1 MNIVIQPGPL
11 NGTVSAIPSK
21 SHGHRLL
28 ITAALSSPPGQVQL
42 RESSED
48 LEATRTCL
56 AALNEQN
63 PVLPCRESGSTL
75 RFLLPVAMAR
85 KEHVRFLGEGRLLQ
99 RPLSPLKE
107 EMELHGCAF
116 HPGKG
121 ELEVRGKL
129 QSGIYRLPGDVSSQ
143 YVTGLLFALPLLPG
157 DSEILLSSPLES
169 KGYVDMTLETLR
181 ESGIHVDLS
190 VQEGAL
196 DGEGKPLPRFVIP
209 GNQQYHCPPEST
221 PEGDWSN
228 GAFWLAANYV
238 GFGNRVTCTGLS
250 QTSLQGDRVVSEL
263 LRDFPNVIDGSQIPD
278 LIPILAVVAAVRP
291 GITTFNHAERLRLK
305 ESDRLETTVRLI
317 RDLGGDAEE
326 RPDGM
331 VIRGKPLLRG
341 GQVDGCNDHRIV
353 MSAAI
358 AATVCTEPVTIIG
371 AEAVNKSYPGFF
383 RDYKGL
389 GGRINEI

>member
-1 MNIVIQPGPL
+1 MKIIIQPGPL
-11 NGTVSAIPSK
+11 SGTLSAIPSK

-28 ITAALSSPPGQVQL
+28 IATALSNPQGQVHL
-42 RESSED
+42 TETSED

-56 AALNEQN
+56 SALAEND

-75 RFLLPVAMAR
+75 RFLLPVAMAQ
-85 KEHVRFLGEGRLLQ
+85 KPHVRFLGEGRLLQ

-107 EMELHGCAF
+107 EMERHGCRF
-116 HPGKG
+116 HMGKG
-121 ELEVRGKL
+121 ELEV
-129 QSGIYRLPGDVSSQ
+129 SGLLRNGSYHLPGDVSSQ
-143 YVTGLLFALPLLPG
+143 YITGLLFALPLLAG
-157 DSEILLSSPLES
+157 DSEILLTTPLES
-169 KGYVDMTLETLR
+169 KGYVDMTLQVLTDA
-181 ESGIHVDLS
+181 GIHVE
-190 VQEGAL
+190 VGTQEGTYGPHREAL
-196 DGEGKPLPRFVIP
+196 PKYIIP
-209 GNQQYHCPPEST
+209 GRQQYQNPTHTT

-238 GFGNRVTCTGLS
+238 GFGNRITCNGLS
-250 QTSLQGDRVVSEL
+250 EESLQGDRIVSDL

-291 GITTFNHAERLRLK
+291 GITTINHAERLRLK

-326 RPDGM
+326 QPDGM
-331 VIRGKPLLRG
+331 IIRGKPLLRG
-341 GQVDGCNDHRIV
+341 GTVDGSGDHRIV
-353 MSAAI
+353 MAAAI
-358 AATVCTEPVTIIG
+358 AATNCTEPVIITG

-389 GGRINEI
+389 GGKVNEI

>member
-1 MNIVIQPGPL
+1 MKIIIQPGPL
-11 NGTVSAIPSK
+11 SGSLSAIPSK

-28 ITAALSSPPGQVQL
+28 IAAALSNPPGQVQL
-42 RESSED
+42 TETSED

-56 AALNEQN
+56 TALHERD

-75 RFLLPVAMAR
+75 RFLLPVAMAQ
-85 KEHVRFLGEGRLLQ
+85 KAHVRFLGEGRLLQ

-107 EMELHGCAF
+107 ELERHGCRF
-116 HPGKG
+116 HLGKG
-121 ELEVRGKL
+121 ELEVNGLL
-129 QSGIYRLPGDVSSQ
+129 QSGSYHLRGDISSQ
-143 YVTGLLFALPLLPG
+143 YVTGLLFALPLLGG
-157 DSEILLSSPLES
+157 DSEILLTTPLES
-169 KGYVDMTLETLR
+169 RGYVDMTLQVL
-181 ESGIHVDLS
+181 SMAGIQVS
-190 VQEGAL
+190 VSTQEGTFGPQREAL
-196 DGEGKPLPRFVIP
+196 LKYYIP
-209 GNQQYHCPPEST
+209 GRQQYHSPELAT

-250 QTSLQGDRVVSEL
+250 EDSLQGDRVVSDL
-263 LRDFPNVIDGSQIPD
+263 LRNFPNIIDGSQIPD

-291 GITTFNHAERLRLK
+291 GITTINRAERLRLK
-305 ESDRLETTVRLI
+305 ESDRLETTVQLI

-326 RPDGM
+326 MPDGM

-341 GQVDGCNDHRIV
+341 GTVDGCGDHRIV

-358 AATVCTEPVTIIG
+358 ASTICTEPVTITG

-383 RDYKGL
+383 RDFKGL
-389 GGRINEI
+389 GGKINEI

>member
-1 MNIVIQPGPL
+1 MNILIQPGPL
-11 NGTVSAIPSK
+11 KGTVSAIPSK

-28 ITAALSSPPGQVQL
+28 ITAALSSPPGKVL
-42 RESSED
+42 LEETSED
-48 LEATRTCL
+48 LEATRNCL
-56 AALNEQN
+56 SALEEPT

-85 KEHVRFLGEGRLLQ
+85 KEYVRFLGEGRLLQ

-107 EMELHGCAF
+107 EMELHGCSF
-116 HPGKG
+116 HLGKG
-121 ELEVRGKL
+121 ELEVNGRL

-143 YVTGLLFALPLLPG
+143 YVTGLLFALPLLAE
-157 DSEILLSSPLES
+157 DSEILLTSPLES
-169 KGYVDMTLETLR
+169 KGYVDMTLEVLGA
-181 ESGIHVDLS
+181 SGIHVEAAT
-190 VQEGAL
+190 QAGAL
-196 DGEGKPLPRFVIP
+196 DSNGKPLPKFIIP
-209 GNQQYHCPPEST
+209 GNQKYLSPAET
-221 PEGDWSN
+221 APEGDWSN
-228 GAFWLAANYV
+228 AAFWLAANYV
-238 GFGNRVTCTGLS
+238 GFANRVSCAGLS
-250 QTSLQGDRVVSEL
+250 QTSLQGDRVVAEL

-291 GITTFNHAERLRLK
+291 GITTINHAERLRLK

-353 MSAAI
+353 MAAAI
-358 AATVCTEPVTIIG
+358 AATNCTGPVTIMG

-389 GGRINEI
+389 GGRINEL

>member
-1 MNIVIQPGPL
+1 MNILIQPGPL
-11 NGTVSAIPSK
+11 KGSVSAIPSK

-28 ITAALSSPPGQVQL
+28 ISAALSSPPGKVQL
-42 RESSED
+42 QETSED
-48 LEATRTCL
+48 LEATRNCL
-56 AALNEQN
+56 AALEEQV

-85 KEHVRFLGEGRLLQ
+85 KEQVRFLGEGRLLQ

-107 EMELHGCAF
+107 AMELHGCSF
-116 HPGKG
+116 QLGKG
-121 ELEVRGKL
+121 ELEVKGRL

-143 YVTGLLFALPLLPG
+143 YVTGLLFALPLLAE
-157 DSEILLSSPLES
+157 DSEILLTSPLES
-169 KGYVDMTLETLR
+169 KGYVDMTLEVLAA
-181 ESGIHVDLS
+181 SGIHVEATT
-190 VQEGAL
+190 QTGAL
-196 DGEGKPLPRFVIP
+196 DSNGKPLPKFIIP
-209 GNQQYHCPPEST
+209 GNQQYRSPAETT

-228 GAFWLAANYV
+228 AAFWLAANYV
-238 GFGNRVTCTGLS
+238 GFANRVTCTGLS
-250 QTSLQGDRVVSEL
+250 QTSLQGDRIVAEL

-291 GITTFNHAERLRLK
+291 GITTISHAERLRLK
-305 ESDRLETTVRLI
+305 ESDRLETTVQLI

-353 MSAAI
+353 MAAAI
-358 AATVCTEPVTIIG
+358 AATNCTEPVTILG

>member
-1 MNIVIQPGPL
+1 MKMMIHPGPL
-11 NGTVSAIPSK
+11 SGSLPAIPSK
-21 SHGHRLL
+21 SHGHRLF
-28 ITAALSSPPGQVQL
+28 IAAALSNPTGQVHL
-42 RESSED
+42 PETSED

-56 AALNEQN
+56 LALSEKN

-75 RFLLPVAMAR
+75 RFLLPVAMAM

-107 EMELHGCAF
+107 EMERHGCRF
-116 HPGKG
+116 HLGKG
-121 ELEVRGKL
+121 ELEVNGLL
-129 QSGIYRLPGDVSSQ
+129 QSGSYHMPGDISSQ
-143 YVTGLLFALPLLPG
+143 YITGLLFALPMLNG
-157 DSEILLSSPLES
+157 DSEILLTTPLES
-169 KGYVDMTLETLR
+169 KGYVDMTLEVLMDA
-181 ESGIHVDLS
+181 GIHVD
-190 VQEGAL
+190 VTTQQGTFGPHREAL
-196 DGEGKPLPRFVIP
+196 LKYIIP
-209 GNQQYHCPPEST
+209 GGQRYQCPAQTT

-250 QTSLQGDRVVSEL
+250 AASLQGDRVVSEL

-291 GITTFNHAERLRLK
+291 GITTIRHAERLRLK

-317 RDLGGDAEE
+317 RDLGGDADEL
-326 RPDGM
+326 PDGM

-341 GQVDGCNDHRIV
+341 GTVDGCNDHRIV
-353 MSAAI
+353 MAAAI
-358 AATVCTEPVTIIG
+358 AATNCMEPVIIHG

-383 RDYKGL
+383 RDFKGL
-389 GGRINEI
+389 GGKINEI